1 MPNPTLREIVET
13 FTEEELALT
22 VPIEFQD
29 VSLEDYPY
37 VNEYNRLL
45 ASAQASSDTDE
56 GYNAFQAAYKYRL
69 ANQDKIDKYIID
81 AKKLNILMTLVINA
95 YMFAKGEKSA
105 TNTSYDNSISKFI
118 SDNVQ
123 DAIDELYKTKLDL
136 AGGTL
141 TGDLFATT
149 IRADKIYGAVWN
161 DYAEWFEKENVKDE
175 FEVGDICSWHENGV
189 ILSSPNDANVVGV
202 VSNTY
207 GHILGGNPLADME
220 ENHKN
225 FVPIGLVGRVKVK
238 VIGEV
243 NRGDLIV
250 SAGSGIGQVNNE
262 AIIGHVVG
270 KSLESSNDKNVK
282 LITVLIK

>member
-1 MPNPTLREIVET
+1 MPDLVRLRDIVDT
-13 FTEEELALT
+13 FSEQDLDLI
-22 VPIEFQD
+22 VPIDFKDADSE
-29 VSLEDYPY
+29 SLPY
-37 VNEYNRLL
+37 INTYNGFL
-45 ASAQASSDTDE
+45 ASKKYE
-56 GYNAFQAAYKYRL
+56 EAYQYRL
-69 ANQDKIDKYIID
+69 EHSDILEPLIID
-81 AKKLNILMTLVINA
+81 AKKLNIQQAMMINT
-95 YMFAKGEKSA
+95 YLFAKGEKSA
-105 TNTSYDNSISKFI
+105 LNTMYDNNISKLI
-118 SDNVQ
+118 ADNVQ

-149 IRADKIYGAVWN
+149 IRANKIYGAVWN
-161 DYAEWFEKENVKDE
+161 DYAEWFEKENVKDK
-175 FEVGDICSWHENGV
+175 FEVGDICSWYKNGV
-189 ILSSPNDANVVGV
+189 ILSPPNDINVVGV

-262 AIIGHVVG
+262 ASIGHVIG
-270 KSLESSNDKNVK
+270 KALESSNDKNVK